1 MIKIFCCY
9 VELLEAVRIKNIIYS
24 KKFSI
29 GNKFNKYWANL
40 FNNDCLKSLVPFCLS
55 EYYSLT
61 LESEREKETYRERKK
76 ERKRELKRGK
86 VKIFINTFRGK

>member
-1 MIKIFCCY
+1 MIDKKICSY

-24 KKFSI
+24 KKFI
-29 GNKFNKYWANL
+29 IRNKFNKHWANL
-40 FNNDCLKSLVPFCLS
+40 FNNDCFKSLVPFCLS

-76 ERKRELKRGK
+76 GRKEERIEKREGEN
-86 VKIFINTFRGK
+86 IYQYI